1 MTNPDTQDEDGT
13 VLERQEERLRL
24 PPLYQ
29 VLLFDDDYTPM
40 DFVVMVLQDYFGKD
54 KEMATRIM
62 LQVHHEGRG
71 VCGVYPRDIASTR
84 VAQVTSR
91 ARQAGHPLVCTM
103 EEA

>member
-1 MTNPDTQDEDGT
+1 MTTNPDLQDAA
-13 VLERQEERLRL
+13 VLERQEQTIQP

-40 DFVVMVLQDYFGKD
+40 DFVVMILQEYFGKD

-62 LQVHHEGRG
+62 LRVHHEGRG
-71 VCGVYPRDIASTR
+71 VCGVYTRDVASTR